1 MKLNAYCDF
10 YIDNSYFLFDKKNL
24 ITFFKIHSSEK
35 IGYFITKKPEVGESF
50 VEIISQKY
58 ERSFSKLVADCFK
71 GKSFSIEKRLK
82 IPGLEDLLMQIVLTP
97 ILTDKKNPYVS
108 CTIIDS
114 NRKSNQMK
122 LLDEYSYLAS
132 HDLRAPITNILSLS
146 SLMNFPDMETFDTG
160 KITELLKDINYQAEK
175 LDDIIKMLNRL
186 VNQGETANE
195 FIAENTKTD
204 SKHIMLV
211 DDDSLTNK
219 LHHMII
225 TKNNKNKKVVQFDNP
240 VLALD
245 YLNENKPDLILL
257 DLNMPE
263 IDGWAFLS
271 LLEERNIEVD
281 VVIISSTI
289 DPADKARAQ
298 SYRMVKDFVTK
309 PLTYEKIK
317 HLVDVSAN

>member
-1 MKLNAYCDF
+1 MKLSAYCDF
-10 YIDNSYFLFDKKNL
+10 YTDNSYFLFDRKKQ
-24 ITFFKIHSSEK
+24 IADFKIHSLEK
-35 IGYFITKKPEVGESF
+35 IGHFIDKKPVVGAPF

-58 ERSFSKLVADCFK
+58 EQGFSRMVDECF
-71 GKSFSIEKRLK
+71 GGQTINIEKRLK
-82 IPGLEDLLMQIVLTP
+82 IPGMEDVLIQVVLTP
-97 ILTDKKNPYVS
+97 VVTDNEQSAVV
-108 CTIIDS
+108 CTVIDS

-122 LLDEYSYLAS
+122 LLDEYSFLAS

-146 SLMNFPDMETFDTG
+146 SMMELPIETYDRR
-160 KITELLKDINYQAEK
+160 KIKGLLNDINEQAVK
-175 LDDIIKMLNRL
+175 LDDIINMMNRV
-186 VNQGETANE
+186 VNQGQQANE
-195 FIAENTKTD
+195 FVADVTNTN

-240 VLALD
+240 AFALD
-245 YLNENKPDLILL
+245 YLNDNRPDLILL

-263 IDGWAFLS
+263 IDGWTFLR

-298 SYRMVKDFVTK
+298 SFRMVKDFVTK

-317 HLVDVSAN
+317 HLVDVSNN

>member
-10 YIDNSYFLFDKKNL
+10 YADNSYFVFNKKNQ
-24 ITFFKIHSSEK
+24 ITFLNIHSLEK
-35 IGYFITKKPEVGESF
+35 IGHFISKNPEIGESF
-50 VEIISQKY
+50 VEIISQKF
-58 ERSFSKLVADCFK
+58 EKAFSKLVKECFK

-82 IPGLEDLLMQIVLTP
+82 VSGTEDILLQIVLTP
-97 ILTDKKNPYVS
+97 ILADPNEPYVA

-122 LLDEYSYLAS
+122 LLDEYSHLAS

-146 SLMNFPDMETFDTG
+146 SLLNFPEMESFDTG
-160 KITELLKDINYQAEK
+160 KIKELLKDINYQAEK

-186 VNQGETANE
+186 VNKDQE
-195 FIAENTKTD
+195 AEDFVAELTKSD

-211 DDDSLTNK
+211 DDDMLTNK

-225 TKNNKNKKVVQFDNP
+225 TKHNKNKKVVQFDNP
-240 VLALD
+240 TLAID
-245 YLNENKPDLILL
+245 YLKDNRPDLILL

-263 IDGWAFLS
+263 IDGWAFLK
-271 LLEERNIEVD
+271 LLEERNITID
-281 VVIISSTI
+281 VIIISSTI
-289 DPADKARAQ
+289 DPAEKARAQ
-298 SYRMVKDFVTK
+298 SYPSVKDFLTK

-317 HLVDVSAN
+317 HLVDN